1 METRM
6 PVPSESRGLLAG
18 SATIGTLLLV
28 SGSAKIGYGVWG
40 LGIAALTCILYGAG
54 KYVVACAGMWF
65 LRYRSAGPFRRLR
78 ECKEKSQANAA
89 TRPAATI
96 VPQQGPSRT
105 SRRLSVSP

>member
-18 SATIGTLLLV
+18 SATIGTMLLV

-54 KYVVACAGMWF
+54 KYVVACAGMLF
-65 LRYRSAGPFRRLR
+65 LRRPPAGPGADVRR
-78 ECKEKSQANAA
+78 
-89 TRPAATI
+89 RPT
-96 VPQQGPSRT
+96 P
-105 SRRLSVSP
+105 